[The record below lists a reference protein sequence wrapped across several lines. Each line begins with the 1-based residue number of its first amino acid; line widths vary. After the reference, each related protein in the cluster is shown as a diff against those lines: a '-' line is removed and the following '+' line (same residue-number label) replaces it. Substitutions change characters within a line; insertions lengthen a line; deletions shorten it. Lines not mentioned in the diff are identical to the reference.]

1 MKLNTELL
9 KYIETNIFPEYEKND
24 LGHNIEHINYVIE
37 KSLKHAKSLTDLNIN
52 MVYTIAAYHDIGHHI
67 DAKNH
72 EKVSAQILK
81 KDSSLKE
88 YFNDEEINIM
98 SEAIED
104 HRASLEYI
112 PRSVYGKMISSADR
126 NTSIEEPLK
135 RTYEYRI
142 KHNPNDSLEKI
153 IEESRKHILEKFGK
167 DGYAKDKIYFG
178 KEEYERFL
186 KNITDLAENEEE
198 FKKKYIEVNG
208 LKPKIMSYNK

>member
-88 YFNDEEINIM
+88 YFNEEEINIM

>member
-72 EKVSAQILK
+72 EKVSAEILK
-81 KDSSLKE
+81 NDSYLKE

-112 PRSVYGKMISSADR
+112 PRSIYGKMISSADR

-142 KHNPNDSLEKI
+142 KHNSNDSLEKI

-208 LKPKIMSYNK
+208 LNRK